1 MKPLKELESEVKHL
15 ESQIRRL
22 REEFD
27 RLRVIDEGAKSDLEI
42 NDIVVYTK
50 TQERGK
56 VYSIT
61 KCRIGVLFG
70 SGKLRYYKKKN
81 LKKLRED
88 E

>member
-1 MKPLKELESEVKHL
+1 MKSLKELESEVKHL
-15 ESQIRRL
+15 ESQIKRL
-22 REEFD
+22 RKEFD
-27 RLRVIDEGAKSDLEI
+27 RLRVINEGAKSDLEI
-42 NDIVVYTK
+42 SDTVVYTK

-56 VYSIT
+56 IYSIT
-61 KCRIGVLFG
+61 KYRIGVLFE